1 MLDESQSKFEIHFLR
16 FVEYS
21 STIVGFI
28 VNMNF
33 NSKILTLPAPHISE
47 NCIKIKINVNFYFKT
62 FLWCSKIPN
71 FYEGLTSVTFKI
83 LTFLTSF

>member
-1 MLDESQSKFEIHFLR
+1 MLDENQSKFEIHFLR

-33 NSKILTLPAPHISE
+33 NSKILTLPAPYISE

-62 FLWCSKIPN
+62 FLWCSKIPKFYDGLYFGN
-71 FYEGLTSVTFKI
+71 FKRS
-83 LTFLTSF
+83 

>member
-1 MLDESQSKFEIHFLR
+1 MLDENQSKFEIHFLR

-62 FLWCSKIPN
+62 FLWCSKIPK